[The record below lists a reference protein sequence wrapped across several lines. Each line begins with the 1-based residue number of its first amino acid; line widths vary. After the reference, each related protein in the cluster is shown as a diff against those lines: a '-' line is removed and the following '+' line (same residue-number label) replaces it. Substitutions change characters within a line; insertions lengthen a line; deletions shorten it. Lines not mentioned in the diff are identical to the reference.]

1 MHSPSVIDPCDILA
15 GDRDLLLDNRRRV
28 RGLSDRWGAL
38 QETHSIGYEDLRRKT
53 ELCEQTHRG
62 FLQDWSQSQQRELE
76 QTITHWDAQLDAQLE
91 TAEFKT
97 LRSLKDEKEAL
108 AQERNSY
115 KNSRAAEFNAFDQ
128 SRHQLKKRSEFAKE
142 QATKSRDSA
151 LAKIERESRGLG
163 QRMHEVR
170 EWIGLKSGSPTLASW
185 TSQGIPGR
193 EGGIAAIETLDGVAS
208 SFENTKQQV
217 FQAIDD
223 LQRHP
228 ALRLVGYPLLI
239 ALGILSGAGAVGIAF
254 AMKFPPL
261 VWSIAGLSCAII
273 VPAVVSLGSL
283 PLLIRALRKL
293 FPPIVDLEKEA
304 ETLLKRGRKLIEQ
317 NYQNAFGRI
326 DAEWTQELRALTEAH
341 QQKLSVLDSEHQQ
354 SKKRIVEDSA
364 RNRHQFATSR
374 RSEMENVDQR
384 ESQSLAAKRN
394 AQAEARKTIDQKHAG
409 ELASLQKNFETSL
422 DRATQRWQQGVHK
435 VVLRVREQQ
444 QAIAAAF
451 PPWESLE
458 MSQGTWHRSRQA
470 IAWPVGS
477 IGVDARFAKDAS
489 SPEINADAIQE
500 EHFPMLFDLL
510 HHGSLVIDADPESR
524 AEAQGVVRQLV
535 LRAITSLPA
544 GAMQVTVID
553 PEGLG
558 KEFSWMMHLADVDPQ
573 LVNHRAWTQPVHIAH
588 QLELHARHVE
598 DVIQQSLRN
607 RFRTLADYNRH
618 AGPMA
623 IPYRLMVWS
632 GFPLGLDEHSWQS
645 LCSLLASGSRCG
657 VGLILHLAEN
667 MKWPAFADP
676 AKLREHGMF
685 MELRSNPQT
694 VSLVYSGSDDSS
706 LTLARTP
713 SETQLHAIMEHQ
725 LNAARGIGKRIVPF
739 SSIAPADANHSPL
752 SSSEGLE
759 IPIGIS
765 ESGRPQS
772 LSLGTGTAQHVLIAG
787 KTGSGKSSLLH
798 TMITSAA
805 LRYSPEELR
814 MVLLDFKKGVE
825 FQVYAQEQLPH
836 ADILGIE
843 SRREFGLSAL
853 EYLDRILT
861 ARGEAFREWGV
872 QDLPRLKRKYP
883 EIVLPRIL
891 IVIDEFQELFV
902 EDDKLSQQASLLV
915 DRLVRQGRS
924 FGMHLVLASQTLGG
938 SYSLPRTTLAQMAV
952 RIALQCDSSDAML
965 ILNEDNNAAERLRH
979 SGQGIYNDAGGR
991 IEGNH
996 NFQVSFLE
1004 KPEQMRWLRTLPPT
1018 QWKSVP
1024 TINPIGKRVVF
1035 EGHKPSRWEESS
1047 IRDSLQ
1053 NAPAAFR
1060 SQAPWV
1066 LGESVSIEPPVL
1078 RALPPAAGRNVMIV
1092 GNDGVLVAGLLA
1104 SWIRTSVVSDPTNMQ
1119 KARFLI
1125 LDGSPAEET
1134 RIAQAIDWARSQSD
1148 RVSVQPVRALEVA
1161 LHEIQS
1167 EWNARSAAPD
1177 QVHPPLAIF
1186 ILNLARFREFR
1197 RSDEFSFSSQE
1208 GELSPDALLV
1218 KLLSD
1223 GPCLGIHVCIWSD
1236 TSTTLNRWLPRNA
1249 LRDIE
1254 VRILM
1259 QMSAADSNQLIDSSL
1274 ANRLDRFVLLVHDD
1288 SDGKSVKFRP
1298 YELASILQDAENK
1311 P

>member
-1 MHSPSVIDPCDILA
+1 MHSPSVVDPCDILA
-15 GDRDLLLDNRRRV
+15 GDRDLFLDNRRRV
-28 RGLSDRWGAL
+28 RGLSGRWRVL
-38 QETHSIGYEDLRRKT
+38 NETHSTGYEDLQQKI
-53 ELCEQTHRG
+53 ESCEQKHREY
-62 FLQDWSQSQQRELE
+62 LRDWIQAQQREIE
-76 QTITHWDAQLDAQLE
+76 QSVTHWDVQLDTQLE
-91 TAEFKT
+91 TAELNT
-97 LRSLKDEKEAL
+97 LRSLNREKEAL
-108 AQERNSY
+108 AQERVAY
-115 KNSRAAEFNAFDQ
+115 KNARAAELNAFDQ
-128 SRHQLKKRSEFAKE
+128 SRHQLKKRMELAKE

-163 QRMHEVR
+163 QRMQEVR

-185 TSQGIPGR
+185 TSHGTPERDG
-193 EGGIAAIETLDGVAS
+193 EIAAIETLDGVAK
-208 SFENTKQQV
+208 SFESTKQRM
-217 FQAIDD
+217 FQGIDD
-223 LQRHP
+223 LQRHS
-228 ALRLVGYPLLI
+228 ALRLVGYPLLVG
-239 ALGILSGAGAVGIAF
+239 LGILSGAGAAGVAF
-254 AMKFPPL
+254 AMKFPAL
-261 VWSIAGLSCAII
+261 IWSVAGLSAAII
-273 VPAVVSLGSL
+273 VPTVVSLGSM
-283 PLLIRALRKL
+283 PLLSRALKKL
-293 FPPIVDLEKEA
+293 FPPIVELEKES
-304 ETLLKRGRKLIEQ
+304 ETLLKRGRKLTEQ
-317 NYQNAFGRI
+317 NFQNAFAKI
-326 DAEWTQELRALTEAH
+326 DAEGNQELQVLTEGH
-341 QQKLSVLDSEHQQ
+341 RQRLSVIDSEHQQ
-354 SKKRIVEDSA
+354 TKKKIAEEAA
-364 RNRHQFATSR
+364 RNRHQFAASR
-374 RSEMENVDQR
+374 RSEMERVDQR
-384 ESQSLAAKRN
+384 ESQSLAAKRTT
-394 AQAEARKTIDQKHAG
+394 QAEERKAFDQNHAR
-409 ELASLQKNFETSL
+409 ELASLRKIFDASL
-422 DRATQRWQQGVHK
+422 ERATHRWQKGIKK
-435 VVLRVREQQ
+435 VTSRVREQRE
-444 QAIAAAF
+444 AIAAAF
-451 PPWESLE
+451 PPWDSPE
-458 MSQGTWHRSRQA
+458 MSHGNWPRRRQSL
-470 IAWPVGS
+470 AWPVGS
-477 IGVDARFAKDAS
+477 IGVDACFVKDAS
-489 SPEINADAIQE
+489 SAGINSEAIQGE
-500 EHFPMLFDLL
+500 QFPILFDLL
-510 HHGSLVIDADPESR
+510 HHGSLVIDSDPESS

-588 QLELHARHVE
+588 QLELNARHVE

-657 VGLILHLAEN
+657 VGLILHLADN
-667 MKWPAFADP
+667 MKWPSFADP
-676 AKLREHGMF
+676 AKLREHGMLIQ
-685 MELRSNPQT
+685 LRSNPKT
-694 VSLVYSGSDDSS
+694 RSLVNSGFDDSS
-706 LTLARTP
+706 LALAEIP
-713 SETQLHAIMEHQ
+713 SDSELHAIMEHQ

-739 SSIAPADANHSPL
+739 SSIAPAEPIRSRV
-752 SSSEGLE
+752 SSADGLE

-772 LSLGTGTAQHVLIAG
+772 LSLGSGTAQHVLIAG

-843 SRREFGLSAL
+843 SRREFGLSVL

-872 QDLPRLKRKYP
+872 QDIPSLKRKYP
-883 EIVLPRIL
+883 EVVLPRIL

-965 ILNEDNNAAERLRH
+965 ILSEDNNAAERLRH

-1004 KPEQMRWLRTLPPT
+1004 KPEQTRWLRTLPPT
-1018 QWKSVP
+1018 EWKAIP

-1047 IRDSLQ
+1047 IRDLLKSM
-1053 NAPAAFR
+1053 PPAFR

-1078 RALPPAAGRNVMIV
+1078 RALPSAAGRNVMIV

-1104 SWIRTSVVSDPTNMQ
+1104 SWIRTSVVSDPTNHQ
-1119 KARFLI
+1119 KTRFLV
-1125 LDGSPAEET
+1125 LDGSPAEEI
-1134 RIAQAIDWARSQSD
+1134 RIAEAVDWARSQPE
-1148 RVSVQPVRALEVA
+1148 RVSVQPVRSLELALQ
-1161 LHEIQS
+1161 EIQS
-1167 EWNARSAAPD
+1167 EWDKRSAAPD
-1177 QVHPPLAIF
+1177 ELHPPLVIF
-1186 ILNLARFREFR
+1186 ILNLSRFREFR

-1223 GPCLGIHVCIWSD
+1223 GPSLGIHVCIWSD
-1236 TSTTLNRWLPRNA
+1236 TSTTLSRWLPRNA

-1254 VRILM
+1254 IRILM
-1259 QMSAADSNQLIDSSL
+1259 QMSTADSNQLIDSSL

-1288 SDGKSVKFRP
+1288 SDGKSLKFRP
-1298 YELASILQDAENK
+1298 YELASILQDTGDR